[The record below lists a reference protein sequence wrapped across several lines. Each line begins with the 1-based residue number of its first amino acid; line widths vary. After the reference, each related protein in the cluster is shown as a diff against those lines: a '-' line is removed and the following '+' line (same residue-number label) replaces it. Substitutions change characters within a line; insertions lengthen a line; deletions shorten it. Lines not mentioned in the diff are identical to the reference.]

1 MNMEYIFGSL
11 ITLTAFFVFNKMT
24 RKMITTKIPI
34 PNFTQSKKVQLTKD
48 YLINITTSEPKPKTQ
63 SGEHEKKNSIKAFF
77 WADNVY
83 WIENGYLVT
92 AKLNNDGID
101 ETTKKRVDTYTLD
114 KVELDKITFIVD
126 KLTEGNKDDSGNS
139 GK

>member
-1 MNMEYIFGSL
+1 MEYVLGSV
-11 ITLTAFFVFNKMT
+11 ITLISFFVFNKMT
-24 RKMITTKIPI
+24 KKLVAQKMPI
-34 PNFTQSKKVQLTKD
+34 PMFTQSRKIELIKN
-48 YLINITTSEPKPKTQ
+48 YLIDITTPEPETKTQ
-63 SGEHEKKNSIKAFF
+63 SRENLKKNSIKAFF

-83 WIENGYLVT
+83 WIENGFLVT
-92 AKLNNDGID
+92 AKLNDDKID
-101 ETTKKRVDTYTLD
+101 ETTKKRVDTYSLD